1 MRKLKALLVGSVL
14 GIMVCGVPVQAAHKE
29 TETEKIEY
37 QTCYETES
45 ATTYND
51 EEDGKIH
58 VVADEEKEIFTSEPV
73 DETVYTTV
81 YLNLRQVPT
90 INSTPVTVLE
100 PNSKIKRV
108 GDSECGWDIIQID
121 GVNYFMWDD
130 YLTEEEPEGEITTVY
145 QVEPNRS
152 GVYSATSSNNYEES
166 EYSYVGSSSA
176 AKEEIARRESGG
188 DYNAVSPSGKYIG
201 RYQLDSSYLNGDY
214 SPENQERV
222 ADNYVA
228 NRYGSW
234 EAALEF
240 WNANGWY

>member
-14 GIMVCGVPVQAAHKE
+14 GIMVCGVPVQAAQE
-29 TETEKIEY
+29 EVDY
-37 QTCYETES
+37 QTCYEVET
-45 ATTYND
+45 ATTYNH
-51 EEDGKIH
+51 ETDGKIH
-58 VVADEEKEIFTSEPV
+58 VVGDDVELFISEPV

-81 YLNLRQVPT
+81 YLNLREVPT
-90 INSTPVTVLE
+90 VNSTSITVLA
-100 PNSKIKRV
+100 PNSEIKRV
-108 GDSECGWDIIQID
+108 GNSECGWDIIQIN
-121 GVNYFMWDD
+121 GVNYFMWDE
-130 YLTEEEPEGEITTVY
+130 YLTTDKPEGDIITVNQIEPTYSVANTDNYSYSEPEPV
-145 QVEPNRS
+145 
-152 GVYSATSSNNYEES
+152 
-166 EYSYVGSSSA
+166 YVGSSSA

>member
-1 MRKLKALLVGSVL
+1 
-14 GIMVCGVPVQAAHKE
+14 
-29 TETEKIEY
+29 
-37 QTCYETES
+37 
-45 ATTYND
+45 
-51 EEDGKIH
+51 
-58 VVADEEKEIFTSEPV
+58 
-73 DETVYTTV
+73 
-81 YLNLRQVPT
+81 
-90 INSTPVTVLE
+90 
-100 PNSKIKRV
+100 
-108 GDSECGWDIIQID
+108 
-121 GVNYFMWDD
+121 MWDD